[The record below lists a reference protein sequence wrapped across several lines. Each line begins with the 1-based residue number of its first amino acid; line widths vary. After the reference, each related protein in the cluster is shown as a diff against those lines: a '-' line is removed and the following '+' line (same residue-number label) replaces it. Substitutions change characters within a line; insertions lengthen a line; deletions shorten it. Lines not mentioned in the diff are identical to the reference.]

1 MPIMRPLFL
10 EFPQEEWLYG
20 NQEEFLLG
28 PDMLVAPRVWEMA
41 MSYDVQLP
49 AGEWY
54 DYWSGQKVTGGQV
67 RPKRAPAAPPAP
79 NELPVF
85 VRAGAIIPHQP
96 VIQSTQEV
104 PQGPLELR
112 VYPGPNCEG
121 SLYMDD
127 GHTFNYQHGEFMRE
141 SFTCSRAEHSVIV
154 QTNRPEGSY
163 KPWFSQVQFTV
174 YGITSAPGRVN
185 VDGVA
190 VQDFRFD
197 PARGVVTVVGPQTA
211 SSLEIS
217 Y

>member
-1 MPIMRPLFL
+1 
-10 EFPQEEWLYG
+10 
-20 NQEEFLLG
+20 
-28 PDMLVAPRVWEMA
+28 
-41 MSYDVQLP
+41 
-49 AGEWY
+49 
-54 DYWSGQKVTGGQV
+54 
-67 RPKRAPAAPPAP
+67 
-79 NELPVF
+79 
-85 VRAGAIIPHQP
+85 
-96 VIQSTQEV
+96 
-104 PQGPLELR
+104 
-112 VYPGPNCEG
+112 
-121 SLYMDD
+121 
-127 GHTFNYQHGEFMRE
+127 MRE
-141 SFTCSRAEHSVIV
+141 SFTCSQAEHSVTV